1 MMRKITFDTVE
12 DAIGAVE
19 DFSDGLGCN
28 VTITSEA
35 DGTFMFFGHGE
46 KVATWIYGDRLDECL
61 SDTWCVEVPTQH
73 PLYFLRTHSRA
84 SFCAY

>member
-1 MMRKITFDTVE
+1 MRQITFDTVE

-28 VTITSEA
+28 VTITSEV

-46 KVATWIYGDRLDECL
+46 KVATWICGDRCGPHIVYGCRRKSTHTEIL
-61 SDTWCVEVPTQH
+61 
-73 PLYFLRTHSRA
+73 FLRFVYSGL
-84 SFCAY
+84 

>member
-1 MMRKITFDTVE
+1 MRKITFDTFD
-12 DAIGAVE
+12 DAIRAVG

-46 KVATWIYGDRLDECL
+46 KVATWICGDKEDDLPFYGVSRE
-61 SDTWCVEVPTQH
+61 SHPTSG
-73 PLYFLRTHSRA
+73 YLRRA
-84 SFCAY
+84 LRQN